1 MNKKTL
7 ELRTLILTAIVL
19 TLTIVSIIGMI
30 IFFNKVTSE
39 KQANF
44 YFDVCLSFITSLFSA
59 MIAYIVAV
67 IQVKSSLNLEKES
80 NLRQNIKDIGLILI
94 EMEDNIEVLDIS
106 INCLKEEPD
115 ETISENQFSSD
126 MWERLIN
133 KIDIPNDLMA
143 DFLRVMKKK
152 ELIFC
157 NEKVSLQELTDFKKE
172 YMEIYNNLEKL
183 KQQFNWYLGVY

>member
-1 MNKKTL
+1 
-7 ELRTLILTAIVL
+7 
-19 TLTIVSIIGMI
+19 
-30 IFFNKVTSE
+30 
-39 KQANF
+39 
-44 YFDVCLSFITSLFSA
+44 
-59 MIAYIVAV
+59 
-67 IQVKSSLNLEKES
+67 
-80 NLRQNIKDIGLILI
+80 
-94 EMEDNIEVLDIS
+94 
-106 INCLKEEPD
+106 
-115 ETISENQFSSD
+115 

-183 KQQFNWYLGVY
+183 KQQFN

>member
-67 IQVKSSLNLEKES
+67 IQVKSSLNLEK
-80 NLRQNIKDIGLILI
+80 NLI
-94 EMEDNIEVLDIS
+94 
-106 INCLKEEPD
+106 
-115 ETISENQFSSD
+115 
-126 MWERLIN
+126 
-133 KIDIPNDLMA
+133 
-143 DFLRVMKKK
+143 
-152 ELIFC
+152 
-157 NEKVSLQELTDFKKE
+157 
-172 YMEIYNNLEKL
+172 
-183 KQQFNWYLGVY
+183 

>member
-183 KQQFNWYLGVY
+183 KQQFN

>member
-1 MNKKTL
+1 M
-7 ELRTLILTAIVL
+7 
-19 TLTIVSIIGMI
+19 
-30 IFFNKVTSE
+30 F
-39 KQANF
+39 
-44 YFDVCLSFITSLFSA
+44 
-59 MIAYIVAV
+59 
-67 IQVKSSLNLEKES
+67 SLNLEKES

-183 KQQFNWYLGVY
+183 KQQFN